1 MIRQVTNYF
10 AYQFHLDPQDL
21 HQDIQLKLLEKG
33 DRYVKTQGA
42 SYKTWVSRL
51 VYNHCVDLTRKKSNQ
66 MKMVDIQ
73 DHHFPPISSMSFE
86 TRQEI
91 ALFFYR
97 VRARWP
103 RHRALYTRIMWLLM
117 TGWKYE
123 DIAVEVG
130 RPVGT
135 VKAVIHR
142 IRNL

>member
-1 MIRQVTNYF
+1 MIRQITNYY

-33 DRYVKTQGA
+33 DRYVEQQGA

-51 VYNHCVDLTRKKSNQ
+51 VYNHCIDQTRRRSNW
-66 MKMVDIQ
+66 MKMVGLDGV
-73 DHHFPPISSMSFE
+73 HPPTSAMGFE
-86 TRQEI
+86 HRQEI
-91 ALFFYR
+91 ALFFWKM
-97 VRARWP
+97 RARWP
-103 RHRALYTRIMWLLM
+103 RQRKINTRIMWLLM
-117 TGWKYE
+117 TGWRYE